1 MQSYNQKLKYVKNM
15 LASKTEQIT
24 SFSCHDSLQNM
35 LGCCISSY
43 VNKGTANRAVANGE
57 SSCIDCPFKA
67 VWGARESCGCKEPGW
82 TLRVPSIEY
91 RDPFFLP

>member
-1 MQSYNQKLKYVKNM
+1 MQSNNQKLKYVKNM

-43 VNKGTANRAVANGE
+43 VNKGTANRAGANGE
-57 SSCIDCPFKA
+57 
-67 VWGARESCGCKEPGW
+67 GAHLLTAPSRQSGEPESRVVARNPGW
-82 TLRVPSIEY
+82 TLRGPQH
-91 RDPFFLP
+91 

>member
-43 VNKGTANRAVANGE
+43 VNKGTANRAGANGE
-57 SSCIDCPFKA
+57 GAHLLTPLQGSLGSQRA
-67 VWGARESCGCKEPGW
+67 VWLQG
-82 TLRVPSIEY
+82 T
-91 RDPFFLP
+91 RDGP